1 MNLVACQLS
10 LQRVQDALLLTTSMA
25 ILTMAILT
33 MAILTMAIL
42 TMAILTMAILTM
54 AILTMQRIRDAL
66 LGIHDSM
73 METKAATSQF

>member
-1 MNLVACQLS
+1 MNLVACLLSLLS
-10 LQRVQDALLLTTSMA
+10 LQRVQDALLLTMAILSMA
-25 ILTMAILT
+25 ILTMAE
-33 MAILTMAIL
+33 
-42 TMAILTMAILTM
+42 LTMAILTM

>member
-1 MNLVACQLS
+1 MNLVACLLS
-10 LQRVQDALLLTTSMA
+10 LQRVQDALL
-25 ILTMAILT
+25 LTMAILT
-33 MAILTMAIL
+33 MAILTMAII
-42 TMAILTMAILTM
+42 TVAILTM

>member
-1 MNLVACQLS
+1 MGLPAEEERGGS
-10 LQRVQDALLLTTSMA
+10 L
-25 ILTMAILT
+25 LTMAILT
-33 MAILTMAIL
+33 MAV
-42 TMAILTMAILTM
+42 LTMAILTM